1 MKKHAE
7 FTETCSISTMKYE
20 TVQATSEFNHD
31 LDVKIFYGHTTC

>member
-7 FTETCSISTMKYE
+7 FTETCNMPTMKYE

-31 LDVKIFYGHTTC
+31 LEV